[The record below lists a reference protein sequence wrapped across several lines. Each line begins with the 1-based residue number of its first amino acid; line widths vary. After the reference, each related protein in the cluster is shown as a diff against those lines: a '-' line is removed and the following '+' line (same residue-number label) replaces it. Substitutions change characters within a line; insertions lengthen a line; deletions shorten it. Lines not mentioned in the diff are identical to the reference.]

1 MALVLVLTCDAHAQG
16 AARQG
21 RMSQW
26 LQTLDT
32 TRTLA
37 RDEVRTRQ
45 TSLRKHYRP
54 GGPQHPILILEKLR
68 AVRVRAETIE
78 LASQVHP
85 TIPMPSLLACSSPRP
100 QRHVR
105 HSAGFYRSWVWP
117 DATLIL
123 LRLLGLV
130 AGRSVAALGIF
141 PGARAVFER
150 LAPFVIGKLAARCTN
165 SVPGRYCS
173 AAA

>member
-45 TSLRKHYRP
+45 IALQRRSIIAPEDHSI
-54 GGPQHPILILEKLR
+54 QF
-68 AVRVRAETIE
+68 
-78 LASQVHP
+78 
-85 TIPMPSLLACSSPRP
+85 SSWR
-100 QRHVR
+100 
-105 HSAGFYRSWVWP
+105 
-117 DATLIL
+117 
-123 LRLLGLV
+123 
-130 AGRSVAALGIF
+130 
-141 PGARAVFER
+141 
-150 LAPFVIGKLAARCTN
+150 N
-165 SVPGRYCS
+165 SEQ
-173 AAA
+173 